1 MKLAIVGAGF
11 VSDMYV
17 KTLGNHPHLKLVAVH
32 DQDSERTSLHA
43 KRWNV
48 QGFNSL
54 GELLSESGA
63 EIILNLTNPRS
74 HFDVT
79 KQCLEADKHVYSEKP
94 LGMDVQEARQLV
106 DLAKGRGLLLGAA
119 PCSWLSEAAQTIHK
133 ALRDGLI
140 GKVRLV
146 YANFDDGL
154 IAPKMSPW
162 TWQNAAGIHW
172 PAKDEFEIGCTYE
185 HAGYVLTWLALF
197 FGPART
203 ISSFASCQIPDKG
216 IPVDR
221 MAPDFTVGCLT
232 YNDSVVA
239 RVTCG
244 LVAPRDKSLM
254 IVGDDGII
262 YTDTVRSDVGPVY
275 IQKIPTEGRLGGI
288 ERRLNRVRSWLE
300 DKLPVVLWS
309 GSEWQFRRKLP
320 LVKPGPKNLVGRGK
334 AVDFLRGPAEMA
346 DALGE
351 SRPCVVSA
359 ELGLHITEIV
369 NSLQNPTHSTTTFD
383 TVF

>member
-1 MKLAIVGAGF
+1 
-11 VSDMYV
+11 MYV
-17 KTLGNHPHLKLVAVH
+17 KTLGNHPHLELVGVY
-32 DQDSERTSLHA
+32 DRDSERTSLHA

-48 QGFNSL
+48 MGYDSL
-54 GELLSESGA
+54 NDLLDRSDA

-74 HFDVT
+74 HFEVT
-79 KQCLEADKHVYSEKP
+79 KQCLEAGKHVYSEKP

-106 DLAKGRGLLLGAA
+106 DLAKARGLLLGAA

-133 ALRDGLI
+133 ALQDGLI

-154 IAPKMSPW
+154 IAPKMNPW

-172 PAKDEFEIGCTYE
+172 PAKDEFEVGCTYE
-185 HAGYVLTWLALF
+185 HAGYVLTWLGLF
-197 FGPART
+197 LGPARSIT
-203 ISSFASCQIPDKG
+203 SFASCQVPDKG
-216 IPVDR
+216 IPVDS

-232 YNDSVVA
+232 YDDGVVA

-275 IQKIPTEGRLGGI
+275 FQKIPTEGRLGGI
-288 ERRLNRVRSWLE
+288 ERRLNRVRGWLQ
-300 DKLPVVLWS
+300 DILPVVPWS
-309 GSEWQFRRKLP
+309 GREWQFRRKLP
-320 LVKPGPKNLVGRGK
+320 LVKPGPKHLVSRGK

-346 DALGE
+346 SSIQDG
-351 SRPCVVSA
+351 RPCEINCDQA
-359 ELGLHITEIV
+359 LHITELV
-369 NSLQNPTHSTTTFD
+369 AQLQYPSDAPLPLQTSSVLKQTW
-383 TVF
+383 